1 MFYFSQPRNQTR
13 KLKTSQPSEKTRYN
27 SKIFYKIC
35 PIFDNKEEN
44 VGSRSVLLTVS
55 QIILQSFSYFEPK
68 ILILSVTLLIPSVTL
83 IMLIIALLILSIIV
97 LILSV
102 TLTILSVTLLILSV
116 IVLILSVIVSILNIT
131 LVIILPFCFSEMA
144 RPPHSPMAN
153 AERHCTE
160 RHCTNTERRQ
170 QCTLICLMFYFS
182 QPRNQTK
189 PPKKK
194 KRKAER
200 TRYNLKLFYKICS
213 IFDNKK

>member
-44 VGSRSVLLTVS
+44 VSSRSVLLTVS

-68 ILILSVTLLIPSVTL
+68 ILILLPLCFSEMARPSLRLWRMQSVTLLIPSVTL

-97 LILSV
+97 LIL
-102 TLTILSVTLLILSV
+102 
-116 IVLILSVIVSILNIT
+116 
-131 LVIILPFCFSEMA
+131 LPEQSTDA
-144 RPPHSPMAN
+144 LAN
-153 AERHCTE
+153 A
-160 RHCTNTERRQ
+160 ERRQ

-182 QPRNQTK
+182 QPKNQNQTS
-189 PPKKK
+189 KKK
-194 KRKAER
+194 KRQAER
-200 TRYNLKLFYKICS
+200 TRYNFKMFYEICP
-213 IFDNKK
+213 IFDNKE